1 MFDHVTIRVADIAAS
16 RRFYELALG
25 EPTYSGEYI
34 EWDEFGLIDD
44 TAVTRNLHV
53 GFRAA
58 SAADVDAWWHRLTGA
73 GYESDGEPG
82 PRPHYSED
90 YYGAFVRDPGGNSA
104 EAVHKP
110 SSSGTGRIDHLW
122 LRTRDVAAQ
131 RRFWETVAPLVG
143 IRLKHD
149 SPDWIQYVGAD
160 ATFSYVEGEP
170 TENVHL
176 AFPAAD
182 DASVA
187 AFHEAAV
194 GAGFTDNGPPGE
206 RPHYHPG
213 YVGAFVL
220 DPNGNNIEAVC
231 HHR

>member
-1 MFDHVTIRVADIAAS
+1 MFDHVTIRVADVAAS

-58 SAADVDAWWHRLTGA
+58 SPADVDAWWQRLTGA

-176 AFPAAD
+176 AFPA
-182 DASVA
+182 
-187 AFHEAAV
+187 V
-194 GAGFTDNGPPGE
+194 GRCDRRGLPRGRGRRGVHRQRPAG
-206 RPHYHPG
+206 
-213 YVGAFVL
+213 
-220 DPNGNNIEAVC
+220 
-231 HHR
+231 

>member
-1 MFDHVTIRVADIAAS
+1 VFDHVTIRVADAAAS
-16 RRFYELALG
+16 RRFYDLALG
-25 EPTYSGEYI
+25 APTHAGAYV
-34 EWDEFGLIDD
+34 EWDEFGLIAD
-44 TAVTRNLHV
+44 TKVTRNLHV

-58 SAADVDAWWHRLTGA
+58 SRAEVDAWWQRLTGA

-122 LRTRDVAAQ
+122 LRARDVAAQ
-131 RRFWETVAPLVG
+131 RRFWETVAPLIG
-143 IRLKHD
+143 IRLNHD
-149 SPDWIQYVGAD
+149 TPDWIQYVGAD
-160 ATFSYVEGEP
+160 ATFSYVAGEP

-176 AFPAAD
+176 AFLAPD
-182 DASVA
+182 DAMVA
-187 AFHEAAV
+187 AIHAAAV
-194 GAGFTDNGPPGE
+194 GAGFADNGLSGE
-206 RPHYHPG
+206 WPHYHRG

-220 DPNGNNIEAVC
+220 DPDGNNIEAVC
-231 HHR
+231 HNR

>member
-1 MFDHVTIRVADIAAS
+1 VFDHVTVRVADLGAS

-25 EPTYSGEYI
+25 EPTHVSDYV
-34 EWDEFGLIDD
+34 EWDEFGLIAD
-44 TAVTRNLHV
+44 TTVTRNLHV

-58 SAADVDAWWHRLTGA
+58 SRVDVDAWWQRLTNA

-90 YYGAFVRDPGGNSA
+90 YYGAFVRDPGGNSV

-110 SSSGTGRIDHLW
+110 SSSAGGRIDHLW
-122 LRTRDVAAQ
+122 LRARDVAAE
-131 RRFWETVAPLVG
+131 RHFWETVAPVLG

-149 SPDWIQYVGAD
+149 TPGWIQYVGGR
-160 ATFSYVEGEP
+160 ATFSYVEGVP
-170 TENVHL
+170 TEHVHL
-176 AFPAAD
+176 AFPAPDNA
-182 DASVA
+182 AVA

-194 GAGFTDNGPPGE
+194 AAGFTDNGSPGE

-220 DPNGNNIEAVC
+220 DPEGNNIEAVC
-231 HHR
+231 HNR